1 MPAPR
6 PAYTTVEIARRLGVS
21 MQTVQ
26 RWVDTG
32 DIKSWKTPG
41 GHRRIDAAS
50 AERLFADHGL
60 TTPGP
65 ATARAGAHAAA
76 AVTDDSVLIVD
87 DDPID
92 RELLVDLVRRTLPGS
107 RIEQAENGFQG
118 LLAVGRTA
126 PAIVL
131 TDIHMPHIDGFEM
144 LRQLCADG
152 PSRPR
157 ILVAVSA
164 HAPADLAA
172 LGRLPDGV
180 PYLRKPV
187 DALRFEEIV
196 RGGR

>member
-6 PAYTTVEIARRLGVS
+6 PAYTTVEIAQRLGVS

-26 RWVDTG
+26 RWVDG
-32 DIKSWKTPG
+32 GHVKSWKTPG

-50 AERLFADHGL
+50 AERLFAEHGL
-60 TTPGP
+60 AQATPAADRAGP
-65 ATARAGAHAAA
+65 VPRGIATA
-76 AVTDDSVLIVD
+76 DSVLVVD

-92 RELLVDLVRRTLPGS
+92 RELLVDLVRRTLPGCP
-107 RIEQAENGFQG
+107 IELATNGFQG
-118 LLAVGRTA
+118 LMAVGRAA
-126 PAIVL
+126 PTIVV
-131 TDIHMPHIDGFEM
+131 TDIQMPHIDGFEM

-164 HAPADLAA
+164 HAEADLAA
-172 LGRLPDGV
+172 LGSLPAGV

-187 DALRFEEIV
+187 DAARFAAIV
-196 RGGR
+196 GGAR